1 MSVENLRVRL
11 FGDVQVEGCEPSA
24 LGRRQARTL
33 LKILAL
39 HHGHSVAVD
48 TLIDCLWVDEPPALA
63 ADQISVLVSRL
74 RRVVGADR
82 IRRSD
87 AGYRLAVDWLDL
99 DAVEDYAGEADR
111 RLETG
116 AVGGARAA
124 ASAGLALIRG
134 PLLADEADPWWA
146 QAERAHAGRLVG
158 RLRHAAAVA
167 ALRAGDANEA
177 ATHAE
182 VALAADPFDETALGV
197 LMDALARS
205 GRPASALAAY
215 AGFRWR
221 HQLRHRL
228 LQARL
233 DLAAGRPEAAF
244 NGAGALAADAVEMG
258 AARCEVQ
265 ARLVAA
271 TAGAAA
277 GGPPHQMAAVQ
288 DLLER
293 LGQVGG
299 IEAWWIT
306 AEVAEAFGVDAW
318 DDLAQRRVAA
328 LLPKA
333 GPYRDALARAAARRW
348 G

>member
-99 DAVEDYAGEADR
+99 DAVEDYAAEADR

-134 PLLADEADPWWA
+134 PLLADEADPW
-146 QAERAHAGRLVG
+146 VG
-158 RLRHAAAVA
+158 PG
-167 ALRAGDANEA
+167 RAGPRRPA
-177 ATHAE
+177 
-182 VALAADPFDETALGV
+182 
-197 LMDALARS
+197 
-205 GRPASALAAY
+205 GRPAAPRRRCRRPS
-215 AGFRWR
+215 GRR
-221 HQLRHRL
+221 RR
-228 LQARL
+228 RGG
-233 DLAAGRPEAAF
+233 DPRRGRP
-244 NGAGALAADAVEMG
+244 G
-258 AARCEVQ
+258 R
-265 ARLVAA
+265 
-271 TAGAAA
+271 
-277 GGPPHQMAAVQ
+277 
-288 DLLER
+288 
-293 LGQVGG
+293 
-299 IEAWWIT
+299 
-306 AEVAEAFGVDAW
+306 
-318 DDLAQRRVAA
+318 
-328 LLPKA
+328 
-333 GPYRDALARAAARRW
+333 
-348 G
+348 